1 MGSATLSGCQ
11 EAQILFFLKGKKNQW
26 ELSCRLLLVTNT
38 SAWSLCSTWKCRYPL
53 ASKPFYTG
61 ALPVLLLSWH
71 FVCNS
76 ARLRILGNFHTLFRN
91 ATSVPW
97 CKKRKKPFLG
107 IVTPVAALYTCF
119 SFVIIFPVKIGIIW
133 FQNLSIQHMARMRIL
148 GNVPWSSLVS
158 SFVHPFSFEP

>member
-26 ELSCRLLLVTNT
+26 ELSCRLPLVTNT

-53 ASKPFYTG
+53 ASKPFYIG

-97 CKKRKKPFLG
+97 CEKKKPFFWELSRRLL
-107 IVTPVAALYTCF
+107 LYTRALA
-119 SFVIIFPVKIGIIW
+119 
-133 FQNLSIQHMARMRIL
+133 LSSYSRIL